1 MEKNM
6 KKLYLTKVN
15 PFAQAKWQNKK
26 KKKTNASPISGRQF
40 SVTYSIVAGS
50 ALFSLLHGQFVAKS
64 IHFKTTFIKKPVK
77 CRFMRKT

>member
-26 KKKTNASPISGRQF
+26 KKKTNASPISGMRSADHQNAF
-40 SVTYSIVAGS
+40 DRDCELAYYSNVS
-50 ALFSLLHGQFVAKS
+50 
-64 IHFKTTFIKKPVK
+64 
-77 CRFMRKT
+77 C